1 MANRV
6 SIVQREAL
14 PADQRRFHDA
24 VKAIRRSPISGP
36 FIVLLN
42 SSPDLATRFAHL
54 GHYFHARGQV
64 DESIV
69 PIRVRGFIAAI
80 GARALDG
87 AYEWC
92 AWINWAMEA
101 GVPQAT
107 VDAIREGRPLPPLP
121 QADALALAVCAELTS
136 GDHRLSDRTF
146 AAALEHF
153 GTKGLIELVVT
164 LGYFALI
171 AFPLNAFEIEM
182 TSEQLAKRKP
192 FARLP
197 VPPHPGATPAGAPR
211 AQFAPRAA
219 PRAAPRIPRVTRI
232 EDLAPADRHFF
243 DRVVRTRG
251 RVAGPFEILLH
262 SPDLA
267 DRVAV
272 VGEPLLYGTAI
283 PAPARALAWLL
294 TAAELDCDYE
304 WSMARAAAQESGLSA
319 ALVDAVGTRQPLP
332 AGTTADLKV
341 VADFCQQLLRG
352 NHHVSDEAYRATVD
366 RYGTPATVQIAAT
379 VGYFVMQGVLLNA
392 FEVAPEG
399 EPSALVL

>member
-1 MANRV
+1 M
-6 SIVQREAL
+6 IQREAL
-14 PADQRRFHDA
+14 PEDQRRFHDA
-24 VKAIRRSPISGP
+24 VRTIRRSPISGP

-42 SSPDLATRFAHL
+42 SSPDLATRVAHL

-92 AWINWAMEA
+92 AWINWALEA

-121 QADALALAVCAELTS
+121 PADALALAVCAELTS
-136 GDHRLSDRTF
+136 GEHRMSDRTY

-153 GTKGLIELVVT
+153 GTRGLVELVAT

-197 VPPHPGATPAGAPR
+197 IPPHPGVTPAGVPR
-211 AQFAPRAA
+211 PQFAPRIPQRPT
-219 PRAAPRIPRVTRI
+219 PRLSRITRI

-243 DRVVRTRG
+243 DRIVRTRG
-251 RVAGPFEILLH
+251 RVAGPFEVLLH

-272 VGEPLLYGTAI
+272 VGEPLIYGTAI
-283 PAPARALAWLL
+283 PAPARALTWLL

-304 WSMARAAAQESGLSA
+304 WTMARAAAQEAGLPA
-319 ALVDAVGTRQPLP
+319 ALVDAAGARQPLP
-332 AGTTADLKV
+332 GATGDLKV
-341 VADFCQQLLRG
+341 VADFCHQLLRG
-352 NHHVSDEAYRATVD
+352 NHHVSDEAYRAAVD
-366 RYGTPATVQIAAT
+366 RFGVPATVQIAAT
-379 VGYFVMQGVLLNA
+379 VGYFVMQAVVLNA

-399 EPSALVL
+399 DPAELVL

>member
-1 MANRV
+1 M
-6 SIVQREAL
+6 IQRGDL

-107 VDAIREGRPLPPLP
+107 VDAIREGRSLPPLP
-121 QADALALAVCAELTS
+121 PADALALAICTELTS
-136 GDHRLSDRTF
+136 GEHRLSDRTF

-153 GTKGLIELVVT
+153 GARGLVELVVT

-182 TSEQLAKRKP
+182 TSEQLAKRKA

-197 VPPHPGATPAGAPR
+197 IPPHPGATPAAAPR
-211 AQFAPRAA
+211 AQFASRVPPR
-219 PRAAPRIPRVTRI
+219 PAPRIPRITRI

-251 RVAGPFEILLH
+251 RVAGPFEMLLH

-272 VGEPLLYGTAI
+272 VGEQLVYGTAI
-283 PAPARALAWLL
+283 PAPARALTWLL

-304 WSMARAAAQESGLSA
+304 WIMARAAAQEAGLPA
-319 ALVDAVGTRQPLP
+319 ALVDAAGTRQPLP
-332 AGTTADLKV
+332 GATAELKV
-341 VADFCQQLLRG
+341 VADFCHQLLRG
-352 NHHVSDEAYRATVD
+352 NHHVSDEVYRAAVD
-366 RYGTPATVQIAAT
+366 RFGTPATVQIAAT
-379 VGYFVMQGVLLNA
+379 VGYFVMQAVLLNA
-392 FEVAPEG
+392 FEVTPEG
-399 EPSALVL
+399 EPLELVL

>member
-1 MANRV
+1 M
-6 SIVQREAL
+6 IQREQL
-14 PADQRRFHDA
+14 PRDQRRFHDA

-36 FIVLLN
+36 FITLLN
-42 SSPDLATRFAHL
+42 ASPDLATRVAHL

-69 PIRVRGFIAAI
+69 SMQVRGFIAAI

-92 AWINWAMEA
+92 AWINWALEA
-101 GVPQAT
+101 GVSQAT

-121 QADALALAVCAELTS
+121 PADALALAVCSELTS
-136 GDHRLSDRTF
+136 GGHRLSERTF
-146 AAALEHF
+146 SAALEHF
-153 GTKGLIELVVT
+153 GRRGLVELVAT

-182 TSEQLAKRKP
+182 TGEQLAKRKP

-197 VPPHPGATPAGAPR
+197 LPAHPGATPAGAPR
-211 AQFAPRAA
+211 AAFAPEAA
-219 PRAAPRIPRVTRI
+219 PHRATRTPVVTRI
-232 EDLAPADRHFF
+232 EDLEPADRHFF

-251 RVAGPFEILLH
+251 RVSGPFGVLLW

-267 DRVAV
+267 DRVAS
-272 VGEPLLYGTAI
+272 VGEPLIYGTAI

-294 TAAELDCDYE
+294 VAAELDCDYE
-304 WSMARAAAQESGLSA
+304 WAMARAAAEETGLPA
-319 ALVDAVGTRQPLP
+319 ALVDAAGTRLPLP
-332 AGTTADLKV
+332 GATADLKA
-341 VADFCQQLLRG
+341 VADFCHQLLRG
-352 NHHVSDEAYRATVD
+352 NHHVSDEAYRATVE
-366 RYGTPATVQIAAT
+366 RFGVPATVHLAAT

-392 FEVAPEG
+392 FEIAPDG
-399 EPSALVL
+399 DPSELVL

>member
-1 MANRV
+1 M
-6 SIVQREAL
+6 VQREEL

-42 SSPDLATRFAHL
+42 SSPDLATRVAHL

-69 PIRVRGFIAAI
+69 PMRVRGFIAAV

-92 AWINWAMEA
+92 AWINWALEA

-107 VDAIREGRPLPPLP
+107 VDAIREGRPLPPLL
-121 QADALALAVCAELTS
+121 QADALALAVCTELTS
-136 GDHRLSDRTF
+136 GEHRMSDRTF
-146 AAALEHF
+146 AAALDHF
-153 GTKGLIELVVT
+153 GARGLVELVAT

-197 VPPHPGATPAGAPR
+197 IPPHPGATPPGAPR
-211 AQFAPRAA
+211 PPFAPEGP
-219 PRAAPRIPRVTRI
+219 PRSAPRIPSVTRI

-243 DRVVRTRG
+243 DRTVRTRG
-251 RVAGPFEILLH
+251 RVAGPFEVLLH

-272 VGEPLLYGTAI
+272 VGEQLVYGAAI
-283 PAPARALAWLL
+283 PAPARALTWLL

-304 WSMARAAAQESGLSA
+304 WTMARSAAREAGLPA
-319 ALVDAVGTRQPLP
+319 ALVDAAGRRQPLP
-332 AGTTADLKV
+332 GATADLKV
-341 VADFCQQLLRG
+341 VADFCHQLLRG
-352 NHHVSDEAYRATVD
+352 NHHVSDEAYRAIVD
-366 RYGTPATVQIAAT
+366 RLGVPATVQIAAT
-379 VGYFVMQGVLLNA
+379 LGYFVMQAVLLNA
-392 FEVAPEG
+392 FEIAPQG
-399 EPSALVL
+399 EPSELVL

>member
-1 MANRV
+1 M
-6 SIVQREAL
+6 IQRGEL

-24 VKAIRRSPISGP
+24 VREIRRSPISGP

-42 SSPDLATRFAHL
+42 SSPDLATRVAHL

-69 PIRVRGFIAAI
+69 PLQVRGFIAAV

-92 AWINWAMEA
+92 AWINWALEA
-101 GVPQAT
+101 GVSQAT
-107 VDAIREGRPLPPLP
+107 VDAIREGRPLPPLSR
-121 QADALALAVCAELTS
+121 AEALALAVCTELTS

-146 AAALEHF
+146 GAALEHF
-153 GTKGLIELVVT
+153 GTRGLVELVAT

-182 TSEQLAKRKP
+182 TSEQLARRKP

-197 VPPHPGATPAGAPR
+197 VPPHPGATPSGAPR
-211 AQFAPRAA
+211 PAFAPETP
-219 PRAAPRIPRVTRI
+219 PRPSPRIPSVKRI
-232 EDLAPADRHFF
+232 EDLPPADRHFF

-251 RVAGPFEILLH
+251 RVAGPFEALLH

-272 VGEPLLYGTAI
+272 VGEPLLYGAAI
-283 PAPARALAWLL
+283 PEPARALTWLV

-304 WSMARAAAQESGLSA
+304 WTVARAAAQAAGLPA
-319 ALVDAVGTRQPLP
+319 ALIDAAGRRQPL
-332 AGTTADLKV
+332 AGATADLKAA
-341 VADFCQQLLRG
+341 ADFCHQLLRG
-352 NHHVSDEAYRATVD
+352 NHHVSEEAYRATVE
-366 RYGTPATVQIAAT
+366 RFGVPATVQIAAT
-379 VGYFVMQGVLLNA
+379 VGYFVMQAVLLNA
-392 FEVAPEG
+392 FEILPEG
-399 EPSALVL
+399 EPSELVL